1 MSVELPI
8 VLDDDVAEEIR
19 ADLADGR
26 RVTLQIDADEAG
38 ELSDL
43 IDYQLETAERANEA
57 TEAYREWKEERD
69 EPTESRRFL

>member
-43 IDYQLETAERANEA
+43 IDYQLETEECASET
-57 TEAYREWKEERD
+57 TEAYREWKAERD
-69 EPTESRRFL
+69 EPTKSRRFF

>member
-43 IDYQLETAERANEA
+43 IDYQLETAERASEA
-57 TEAYREWKEERD
+57 TEAYREWKQERD
-69 EPTESRRFL
+69 EPTKSRRLF